1 MRQRLADWYAEQIQ
15 GGLELG
21 LDPESIEVKSDADFY
36 ETTSCQ
42 MADWV
47 V

>member
-1 MRQRLADWYAEQIQ
+1 MDASTICRLIQ

-21 LDPESIEVKSDADFY
+21 LDLESIEVKSDADFDDD

-42 MADWV
+42 MAD
-47 V
+47 

>member
-1 MRQRLADWYAEQIQ
+1 MDASTIYRLIQ

-21 LDPESIEVKSDADFY
+21 LDLESIEVKSDADFD
-36 ETTSCQ
+36 ETTSCR

>member
-21 LDPESIEVKSDADFY
+21 LDLESIEVKSDADFH
-36 ETTSCQ
+36 ETTSCR